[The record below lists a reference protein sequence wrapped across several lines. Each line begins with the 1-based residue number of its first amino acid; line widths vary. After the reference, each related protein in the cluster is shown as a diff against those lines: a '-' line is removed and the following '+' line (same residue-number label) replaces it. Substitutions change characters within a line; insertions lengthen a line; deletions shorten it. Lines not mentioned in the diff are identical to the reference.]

1 LRIRPTNL
9 QPVRRAAPLRDRGA
23 GQRRRGARGPAGH
36 RRPLL
41 QLSHHRRLVAT
52 GGVAPRQADGGAR
65 PAQHRRRRARG
76 GERAGGGPALAFR
89 VIGAPWLDTGA
100 VLPRLRGA
108 GRWAQEGLNGVE
120 VSGVVFTPRTPTD
133 GKYDGVEVRGI
144 RLRVTDRRRYD
155 PTRAAVLVLR

>member
-1 LRIRPTNL
+1 PDLESALHYPGTCLFEGTNL
-9 QPVRRAAPLRDRGA
+9 SVGRGT
-23 GQRRRGARGPAGH
+23 P
-36 RRPLL
+36 
-41 QLSHHRRLVAT
+41 
-52 GGVAPRQADGGAR
+52 
-65 PAQHRRRRARG
+65 
-76 GERAGGGPALAFR
+76 LAFK

-155 PTRAAVLVLR
+155 PPRAAVLVLRAVGAAHGDCRRSAATGFA